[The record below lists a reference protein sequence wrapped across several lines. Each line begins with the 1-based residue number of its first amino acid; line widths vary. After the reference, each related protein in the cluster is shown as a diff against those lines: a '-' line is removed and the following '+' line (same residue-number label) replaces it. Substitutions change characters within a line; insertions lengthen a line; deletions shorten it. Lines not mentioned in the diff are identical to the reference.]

1 MTDFRA
7 TGMHAVEI
15 GRDGKLVRLEFV
27 TPDGNVGIS
36 MLAKNL
42 AALIPLLV
50 KAEAE
55 SGVKAA
61 EAARTVFDVSA
72 VDVAIPA
79 DNDGIIMALT
89 LPLGHEGGMSFRLDI
104 ESARRLS
111 ETLGVLVALSGDSK
125 KTVK

>member
-15 GRDGKLVRLEFV
+15 GQDGKLIRIEFV

-36 MLAKNL
+36 MLAKNIS
-42 AALIPLLV
+42 ALIALLV

-55 SGVKAA
+55 SGLKAA
-61 EAARTVFDVSA
+61 GVAQTIFDVSA
-72 VDVAIPA
+72 AAVTIPA
-79 DNDGIIMALT
+79 DSNGIVMALT
-89 LPLGHEGGMSFRLDI
+89 LPRGHDAEMNFRFNI

-111 ETLGVLVALSGDSK
+111 ETLGGLLVLPTESK
-125 KTVK
+125 RR

>member
-7 TGMHAVEI
+7 TGMNAVEI
-15 GRDGKLVRLEFV
+15 GQDGKLVRLEFV

-42 AALIPLLV
+42 PAIIPLLV

-55 SGVKAA
+55 SCMKAA

-79 DNDGIIMALT
+79 DNNAIVMALT

-111 ETLGVLVALSGDSK
+111 ETLGVLVALSASPRK
-125 KTVK
+125 R